1 VPYIFLFKSQHLLT
15 SGISLND
22 SIFLCGL
29 SIALLGTHLF
39 YEILGLPKLMVLGFP
54 FTRVII
60 RCRCCEVFFR
70 HGVTRGHADGLRVGH
85 KDHHSWLKAK
95 KAMCKNFGKQRC
107 TSYLQLK
114 AGTFC
119 CPYHETIF
127 YMRRFPKYTFILAT

>member
-1 VPYIFLFKSQHLLT
+1 M
-15 SGISLND
+15 
-22 SIFLCGL
+22 
-29 SIALLGTHLF
+29 LGTHLF

-54 FTRVII
+54 FTWVII

-107 TSYLQLK
+107 TSYLQLE

-119 CPYHETIF
+119 CPYHETVF
-127 YMRRFPKYTFILAT
+127 YMRRYPKIYIHISYLTFTKKIYTTLLPGGTHKFTD